1 MSDGGLPGA
10 AAGAA
15 VVNAATGGSAPDTG
29 APGAFSRGVLGRLLR
44 HRSGSLGL
52 VLTVAFAALAVVG
65 PWVAPYDPAIPDY
78 THLAKGVSGAHW
90 LGTDAFGR
98 DTFSRILA
106 GARYSITIGLAATV
120 IGALVGGAWGLLAG
134 FLGGWFDN
142 LSMRVVDVLL
152 AFPGILIA
160 IGLVTITG
168 PGVGPVILASA
179 VFGIPVFARLARG
192 STLEV
197 KGRAFIEAANALGVN
212 RPRVMLKHVLPQV
225 IAPILVYATLRS
237 GSTLLVASG
246 LSFLGLGV
254 QAPAPEWGGML
265 SDAQLWLAVQPLMA
279 FAPGIAITLA
289 VLGFNL
295 LGDGLR
301 DVLDPSVGR

>member
-1 MSDGGLPGA
+1 MSEA
-10 AAGAA
+10 AAARRAG
-15 VVNAATGGSAPDTG
+15 VRRGE
-29 APGAFSRGVLGRLLR
+29 FSKTVLGRLLR
-44 HRSGSLGL
+44 HRSGSIGL
-52 VLTVAFAALAVVG
+52 LLTLVFVVMAVVG
-65 PWVAPYDPAIPDY
+65 RWVAPYDPAIPDY
-78 THLAKGVSGAHW
+78 TQLATGTTAAHW
-90 LGTDAFGR
+90 LGTDGFGR
-98 DTFSRILA
+98 DTLSRILA
-106 GARYSITIGLAATV
+106 GAQYSITIGLAATL
-120 IGALVGGAWGLLAG
+120 IGALLGGAWGILAG
-134 FLGGWFDN
+134 FLGGAFDN
-142 LSMRVVDVLL
+142 VSMRLVDVLL

-179 VFGIPVFARLARG
+179 AFGVPVFARLARG
-192 STLEV
+192 ATLEI
-197 KGRAFIEAANALGVN
+197 KGRAYIEAANALGVK
-212 RPRVMLKHVLPQV
+212 RPRVMAKHVLPQV

-254 QAPAPEWGGML
+254 QAPAPEWGAML

>member
-1 MSDGGLPGA
+1 MSN
-10 AAGAA
+10 AA
-15 VVNAATGGSAPDTG
+15 VTRRKEVG
-29 APGAFSRGVLGRLLR
+29 AGFRRSVLGRLLR
-44 HRSGSLGL
+44 HRSGAVGL
-52 VLTVAFAALAVVG
+52 VLTTLFVILAIAG
-65 PWVAPYDPAIPDY
+65 PWLAPYPPSAPDY
-78 THLAKGVSGAHW
+78 TRLAAGSSPDHW
-90 LGTDAFGR
+90 LGTDTFGR

-106 GARYSITIGLAATV
+106 GARYSITIGLAATF
-120 IGALVGGAWGLLAG
+120 IGALVGGAWGLVSG

-142 LSMRVVDVLL
+142 LSMRLVDVLL

-160 IGLVTITG
+160 IALVTITG

-197 KGRAFIEAANALGVN
+197 KSRAFIEAAHALGVKQA
-212 RPRVMLKHVLPQV
+212 RTMAKHVLPQV

-237 GSTLLVASG
+237 GSTLLIASG

-254 QAPAPEWGGML
+254 QAPAPEWGAML
-265 SDAQLWLAVQPLMA
+265 SDAQLWLSVQPLMA
-279 FAPGIAITLA
+279 FAPGVAITLA